1 MNIKENLQSQVQN
14 LQKQVT
20 DIKNEM
26 QRQEDEL
33 KREMESKQDELFSS
47 QLMER
52 ERRMTMIAEEG
63 NKKKDQL
70 IDSLKADVFSLKAL

>member
-1 MNIKENLQSQVQN
+1 
-14 LQKQVT
+14 
-20 DIKNEM
+20 M

-70 IDSLKADVFSLKAL
+70 IDSLKADVFSLKALQATHEVQQKLKE